1 MIVMVKILVPWVWI
15 LGQMLNSFYRF
26 NTDSK
31 GAYSGI
37 LCHALIIKG
46 IKGYFFGRIRILFP
60 NFHCRAGSIAICIKK
75 FKGDK
80 YWMKILF
87 KKLVSKNV
95 NSFGKIVLN
104 DENFIVSITII
115 VYYSGCFMK
124 TVP

>member
-1 MIVMVKILVPWVWI
+1 M
-15 LGQMLNSFYRF
+15 
-26 NTDSK
+26 
-31 GAYSGI
+31 
-37 LCHALIIKG
+37 CHALIIKG
-46 IKGYFFGRIRILFP
+46 IKEEKGYYFQIFI
-60 NFHCRAGSIAICIKK
+60 AEQSGSIAICIKK